1 MPGIMAAAILIVV
14 FSSSATAEIYTW
26 TDANGVVQ
34 FTDAP
39 PPDKKHQ
46 SVEVTA
52 PVTVPM
58 AENLEQHRRV
68 SGIRKQVRG
77 MLSSDR
83 KSDSGRSKSKA
94 KALAKQ
100 EKSCASYR
108 RKLASVQSQLRAG
121 YGNSKGNN
129 LRRKRRNLAQ
139 SLSRQC
145 ILR

>member
-1 MPGIMAAAILIVV
+1 MPGMMAAAILIVV
-14 FSSSATAEIYTW
+14 FSSSAIAEIYTW
-26 TDANGVVQ
+26 TDASGVVH

-39 PPDKKHQ
+39 PPNTKHQ
-46 SVEVTA
+46 PVDVSA

-58 AENLEQHRRV
+58 SENLEQHRRV
-68 SGIRKQVRG
+68 SGIRQQVRG

-83 KSDSGRSKSKA
+83 KSDSARTKSKA

-100 EKSCASYR
+100 EKACASYR
-108 RKLASVQSQLRAG
+108 RKLANVQSQLRAG

-129 LRRKRRNLAQ
+129 LRRKRRNLTQ